1 MVRGS
6 KRVILIKRFN
16 LINKDL
22 IGEQISNLANR
33 LTSLIEKL
41 GLTLRVSASPEQG
54 NVCRF
59 PWKPDAKLIPVSYN
73 SWLIRPSLRTALP
86 SE

>member
-33 LTSLIEKL
+33 LTSLIEQL
-41 GLTLRVSASPEQG
+41 SLTLKVSASLLSVIAQAG
-54 NVCRF
+54 QC
-59 PWKPDAKLIPVSYN
+59 VSVSMETRCKTN
-73 SWLIRPSLRTALP
+73 LSFV
-86 SE
+86 